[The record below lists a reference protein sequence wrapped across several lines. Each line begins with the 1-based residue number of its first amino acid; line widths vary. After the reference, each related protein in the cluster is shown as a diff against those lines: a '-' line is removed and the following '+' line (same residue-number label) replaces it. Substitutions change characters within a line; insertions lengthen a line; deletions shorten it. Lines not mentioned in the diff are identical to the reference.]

1 MRIETYQFGKMV
13 IDGISYTHDL
23 ILHND
28 KVQSEWWRKRSHHL
42 SLEDIPVLKKE
53 KCDVFIV
60 GTGRFGLMK
69 VDKNVIDYCHQNEI
83 KIIIKDTKSAVDT
96 FNELEN
102 KGKHI
107 IAAFHLTC

>member
-1 MRIETYQFGKMV
+1 MRIEIYQFGKMV

-53 KCDVFIV
+53 RCDVFIV
-60 GTGRFGLMK
+60 GTGKFGLMK
-69 VDKNVIDYCHQNEI
+69 VDDEVIELCHQNDI
-83 KIIIKDTKSAVDT
+83 DLIIKDTRSAIDV
-96 FNELEN
+96 FNHLLN
-102 KGKHI
+102 SGKQI